1 MKIEFDT
8 ETNELK
14 VDGVIVTHI
23 RTNLAVDTNYLDR
36 LDGGKELLGHFLD
49 LNIKFYSPKQI

>member
-8 ETNELK
+8 EINELK
-14 VDGVIVTHI
+14 VDGMIVTPI
-23 RTNLAVDTNYLDR
+23 RTNLAVDINYLDR

-49 LNIKFYSPKQI
+49 LNIKFYKPI